1 MKSLMKFMNGMLF
14 NVVMGVVLASVIGV
28 DAAYGAASGVVIPLA
43 AGAFMPGGALM
54 EGIYTEVWTGELV
67 KKLNAGLQAT
77 FLKGIP
83 DYSAHAKDE
92 VIHLVAVGG
101 DPDVLVNNT
110 TYPIPIQD
118 LEDGDIAISLDKFQ
132 TKATRV
138 TDDELYGISYD
149 KFGSVVERHR
159 ESIVTVKYKKFAHAL
174 APYSHTAKTP
184 VIQTSGDTDA
194 ASGRKKLTLKDIIA
208 LKRAFDNME
217 VPEDGRVLVLCPD
230 HVNDLL
236 ELDQSFRDKYYNYTS
251 GKLMNMY
258 GFEVYTF
265 VNAPYFDKS
274 GVKLAYNATPTATD
288 HKGSFAFYR
297 PRTFRAQGSTKMYY
311 SEAATNPQT
320 QENLVNFRNYD
331 IVLPKKMEAIG
342 AIYSWDGT
350 TAQSKDQ
357 TATAEKRWPQVR
369 KEAKEAAASAG
380 STTGGA
386 GGSET
391 GGGAG
396 GSETDGGAG
405 ENETD

>member
-1 MKSLMKFMNGMLF
+1 MKSLMKFMTGMLF
-14 NVVMGVVLASVIGV
+14 NVVMGVVLASFIGV
-28 DAAYGAASGVVIPLA
+28 DAAYGAASGAVLPMAL
-43 AGAFMPGGALM
+43 GCFMPGGALM

-77 FLKGIP
+77 FLNGIP
-83 DYSAHAKDE
+83 DYSTNVNNE
-92 VIHLVAVGG
+92 VIHLVDVGG

-118 LEDGDIAISLDKFQ
+118 LEDGDIAIGLDKFQ

-138 TDDELYGISYD
+138 TDDELYAISYD

-184 VIQTSGDTDA
+184 VIQTSGETDA
-194 ASGRKKLTLKDIIA
+194 DTGRKKITPKDIIA

-236 ELDQSFRDKYYNYTS
+236 ELDQSFKDKYYNYTS

-265 VNAPYFDKS
+265 VNAPYFNKN
-274 GVKLAYNATPTATD
+274 GVKLAYNAVPTATD

-297 PRTFRAQGSTKMYY
+297 PRMFRAQGSTKMYY

-342 AIYSWDGT
+342 AIYSWDGS

-357 TATAEKRWPQVR
+357 TAAAEKRWAQVR
-369 KEAKEAAASAG
+369 REAKEAAQASAA
-380 STTGGA
+380 STTGG
-386 GGSET
+386 E
-391 GGGAG
+391 
-396 GSETDGGAG
+396 SETD
-405 ENETD
+405 

>member
-1 MKSLMKFMNGMLF
+1 MKTAIKFLSGMLF
-14 NVVMGVVLASVIGV
+14 NIMMGVVLASFLGI
-28 DAAYGAASGVVIPLA
+28 DSAYGATGGAVIPMML
-43 AGAFMPGGALM
+43 GSFMPGGALM
-54 EGIYTEVWTGELV
+54 EGVFTEVWTGELV
-67 KKLNAGLQAT
+67 KRLNAGLQAT
-77 FLKGIP
+77 FLNGIP
-83 DYSAHAKDE
+83 DYSSNVNNE
-92 VIHLVAVGG
+92 VIHLVDVGG

-110 TYPIPIQD
+110 TYPIPVQD
-118 LEDGDIAISLDKFQ
+118 LTDGDIAISLDKFQ

-138 TDDELYGISYD
+138 TDDELYAISYD
-149 KFGSVVERHR
+149 KFGSVVDRHR

-184 VIQTSGDTDA
+184 VIQTSGETDT
-194 ASGRKKLTLKDIIA
+194 ASGRKKITPKDIIA

-236 ELDQSFRDKYYNYTS
+236 EQDQSFKEQYYNYTS

-265 VNAPYFDKS
+265 VNAPYFNKN
-274 GVKLAYNATPTATD
+274 GVKLAYNAVPAATD

-297 PRTFRAQGSTKMYY
+297 PRMFRAQGSTKMYY

-342 AIYSWDGT
+342 AIYSWDGS

-357 TATAEKRWPQVR
+357 TAAAEKSWAQVR
-369 KEAKEAAASAG
+369 REAKAAAQASAA
-380 STTGGA
+380 STTEG
-386 GGSET
+386 
-391 GGGAG
+391 
-396 GSETDGGAG
+396 ETD
-405 ENETD
+405 

>member
-1 MKSLMKFMNGMLF
+1 MKSFVKFVTGMLF
-14 NVVMGVVLASVIGV
+14 NVVMGVILASFIGV
-28 DAAYGAASGVVIPLA
+28 DAVYGAASGVAIPMAL
-43 AGAFMPGGALM
+43 GTFMPGGALM
-54 EGIYTEVWTGELV
+54 EGVYTEVWTGELV
-67 KKLNAGLQAT
+67 KRLNAGLQAT
-77 FLKGIP
+77 FLNGIP
-83 DYSAHAKDE
+83 DYSAKVNNE
-92 VIHLVAVGG
+92 VIHMVDVGG

-118 LEDGDIAISLDKFQ
+118 LEDGDIALGLDKFQ

-138 TDDELYGISYD
+138 TDDQLYAISYD
-149 KFGSVVERHR
+149 KFGSDVQRHG
-159 ESIVTVKYKKFAHAL
+159 EAITTIKYKKAAHAL

-184 VIQTSGDTDA
+184 VIQTSGDTDT

-236 ELDQSFRDKYYNYTS
+236 ELDQSFRDKYYNYTT

-265 VNAPYFDKS
+265 VNTPYFDKS

-297 PRTFRAQGSTKMYY
+297 PRMFRAQGSTKMYY

-320 QENLVNFRNYD
+320 QESLVNFRHYY

-369 KEAKEAAASAG
+369 KEAKEAASSAG

-391 GGGAG
+391 DGGAG
-396 GSETDGGAG
+396 GSENDGGAG
-405 ENETD
+405 ESETD

>member
-1 MKSLMKFMNGMLF
+1 MKSLMKFMTGMLF
-14 NVVMGVVLASVIGV
+14 NVVMGVVLASFIGV
-28 DAAYGAASGVVIPLA
+28 DAAYGAASGAVLPMA
-43 AGAFMPGGALM
+43 FGCFMPGGALM
-54 EGIYTEVWTGELV
+54 EGVFTEVWTGELV

-77 FLKGIP
+77 FLNGIP
-83 DYSAHAKDE
+83 DYSTNVNNE
-92 VIHLVAVGG
+92 VIHLVDVGG

-118 LEDGDIAISLDKFQ
+118 LADGDIAIGLDKFQ

-138 TDDELYGISYD
+138 TDDELYAISYD

-184 VIQTSGDTDA
+184 VIQTSGETDTA
-194 ASGRKKLTLKDIIA
+194 TGRKKITPKDIIA

-236 ELDQSFRDKYYNYTS
+236 ELDQSFKDKYYNYTS

-265 VNAPYFDKS
+265 VNAPYFNKN
-274 GVKLAYNATPTATD
+274 GVKLAYNAVPTATD

-297 PRTFRAQGSTKMYY
+297 PRMFRAQGSTKMYY

-342 AIYSWDGT
+342 AIYSWDGS

-357 TATAEKRWPQVR
+357 TAAAEKRWAQVR
-369 KEAKEAAASAG
+369 REAVEAAQASTA
-380 STTGGA
+380 STTGG
-386 GGSET
+386 E
-391 GGGAG
+391 
-396 GSETDGGAG
+396 SETD
-405 ENETD
+405 

>member
-1 MKSLMKFMNGMLF
+1 MKSLMKFMTGMLF
-14 NVVMGVVLASVIGV
+14 NVLMGVVLASVIGV
-28 DAAYGAASGVVIPLA
+28 DAAYGAASGAVLPMAL
-43 AGAFMPGGALM
+43 GCFMPGGALM

-77 FLKGIP
+77 FLNGIP
-83 DYSAHAKDE
+83 DYSTNVNNE
-92 VIHLVAVGG
+92 VIHLVDVGG

-118 LEDGDIAISLDKFQ
+118 LEDGDIAIGLDKFQ

-138 TDDELYGISYD
+138 TDDELYAISYD

-184 VIQTSGDTDA
+184 VIQTSGETDTA
-194 ASGRKKLTLKDIIA
+194 TGRKKITPKDIIA
-208 LKRAFDNME
+208 LKRAFDNMD
-217 VPEDGRVLVLCPD
+217 VPEEGRRLVLCPD

-236 ELDQSFRDKYYNYTS
+236 EQDQSFKDKYYNYTT
-251 GKLMNMY
+251 GKLLNMY
-258 GFEVYTF
+258 GFEIYTF
-265 VNAPYFDKS
+265 VNAPYFNKN
-274 GVKLAYNATPTATD
+274 GVKLAYNAVPTSTD
-288 HKGSFAFYR
+288 HKGSFAFYV

-342 AIYSWDGT
+342 AIYSWDGS

-357 TATAEKRWPQVR
+357 TAAAEKRWPQVR
-369 KEAKEAAASAG
+369 REAAAAAQASTA
-380 STTGGA
+380 STTGG
-386 GGSET
+386 E
-391 GGGAG
+391 
-396 GSETDGGAG
+396 SETD
-405 ENETD
+405 

>member
-1 MKSLMKFMNGMLF
+1 MKSLMKFMTGMLF
-14 NVVMGVVLASVIGV
+14 NVVMGVVLASFIGV
-28 DAAYGAASGVVIPLA
+28 EAAYGAASGVVIPLA

-77 FLKGIP
+77 FLNGIP
-83 DYSAHAKDE
+83 DYSTNVNNE
-92 VIHLVAVGG
+92 VIHLVDVGG

-118 LEDGDIAISLDKFQ
+118 LEDGDIAIGLDKFQ

-138 TDDELYGISYD
+138 TDDELYAISYD

-159 ESIVTVKYKKFAHAL
+159 DSIVTVKYKKFAHAL
-174 APYSHTAKTP
+174 APYSHTANTP
-184 VIQTSGDTDA
+184 VIQTSGEKDA
-194 ASGRKKLTLKDIIA
+194 VSGRNKLTPKDIIA
-208 LKRAFDNME
+208 LKRAFDNMD

-236 ELDQSFRDKYYNYTS
+236 ELDQSFKDKYYNYTS

-265 VNAPYFDKS
+265 VNAPYFNKN
-274 GVKLAYNATPTATD
+274 GVKLAYNAVPTATD

-297 PRTFRAQGSTKMYY
+297 PRMFRAQGSTKMYY

-331 IVLPKKMEAIG
+331 IVLPKNMEAIG
-342 AIYSWDGT
+342 AIYSWDGS

-357 TATAEKRWPQVR
+357 TAAAEKRWPQVR
-369 KEAKEAAASAG
+369 REAAAAAQAAAA
-380 STTGGA
+380 STTGG
-386 GGSET
+386 E
-391 GGGAG
+391 
-396 GSETDGGAG
+396 SETD
-405 ENETD
+405 

>member
-1 MKSLMKFMNGMLF
+1 MKSLMKFMTGMLF

-28 DAAYGAASGVVIPLA
+28 DAAYGAASGVVLPMAL
-43 AGAFMPGGALM
+43 GCFMPGGALM
-54 EGIYTEVWTGELV
+54 EGVFTEVWTGELV

-77 FLKGIP
+77 FLNGIP
-83 DYSAHAKDE
+83 DYSTNVNNE
-92 VIHLVAVGG
+92 VIHLVDVGG

-118 LEDGDIAISLDKFQ
+118 LKDGDIAIGLDKFQ

-138 TDDELYGISYD
+138 TDDELYAISYD

-184 VIQTSGDTDA
+184 VIQTSGEKDTA
-194 ASGRKKLTLKDIIA
+194 TGRKKITPKDIIA

-236 ELDQSFRDKYYNYTS
+236 ELDQSFKDKYYNYTS

-265 VNAPYFDKS
+265 VNAPYFNKN
-274 GVKLAYNATPTATD
+274 GVKLAYNAVPTATD

-297 PRTFRAQGSTKMYY
+297 PRMFRAQGSTKMYY

-350 TAQSKDQ
+350 TEQSKDQ
-357 TATAEKRWPQVR
+357 TAAAEKRWPQVR
-369 KEAKEAAASAG
+369 REAAAAAQASTA
-380 STTGGA
+380 STTGG
-386 GGSET
+386 ET
-391 GGGAG
+391 
-396 GSETDGGAG
+396 ETD
-405 ENETD
+405 

>member
-1 MKSLMKFMNGMLF
+1 MKSLMKFMTGMLF

-28 DAAYGAASGVVIPLA
+28 DAAYGAASGAVLPIAL
-43 AGAFMPGGALM
+43 GRFMPGGSLM
-54 EGIYTEVWTGELV
+54 EGIYTEVWTGEMV

-77 FLKGIP
+77 FLNGIP
-83 DYSAHAKDE
+83 DYSANVNNE
-92 VIHLVAVGG
+92 TIHLVDVGG

-118 LEDGDIAISLDKFQ
+118 LEDGDIALSLDKFQ

-138 TDDELYGISYD
+138 TDDQLYAISYD
-149 KFGSVVERHR
+149 KMASVIERHMDA
-159 ESIVTVKYKKFAHAL
+159 IVTVKYKKFAHAL

-184 VIQTSGDTDA
+184 VIQTSGETDTT
-194 ASGRKKLTLKDIIA
+194 SGRKKITLKDIIA

-236 ELDQSFRDKYYNYTS
+236 ELDQSFRDKYYNYTT

-258 GFEVYTF
+258 GFEIYTF
-265 VNAPYFDKS
+265 VNTPYFNKN
-274 GVKLAYNATPTATD
+274 GVKLAYNAVPTATD

-297 PRTFRAQGSTKMYY
+297 PRMFRAQGSTKMYY
-311 SEAATNPQT
+311 SEAVNNPTT
-320 QENLVNFRNYD
+320 QENLVNYRNYD

-342 AIYSWDGT
+342 AIYSWDGS

-357 TATAEKRWPQVR
+357 TAAAEKRWPQVR
-369 KEAKEAAASAG
+369 REAASAAQASTA
-380 STTGGA
+380 STTEG
-386 GGSET
+386 
-391 GGGAG
+391 
-396 GSETDGGAG
+396 ETD
-405 ENETD
+405 

>member
-1 MKSLMKFMNGMLF
+1 MKSLMKFMTGMLF
-14 NVVMGVVLASVIGV
+14 NVVMGVVLASFIGV
-28 DAAYGAASGVVIPLA
+28 DAAYGAASGVVLPMAL
-43 AGAFMPGGALM
+43 GCFMPGGALM
-54 EGIYTEVWTGELV
+54 EGVFTEVWTGEMV

-77 FLKGIP
+77 FLNGIP
-83 DYSAHAKDE
+83 DYSTNVNNE
-92 VIHLVAVGG
+92 TIHLVDVGG

-110 TYPIPIQD
+110 TYPIPIQN
-118 LEDGDIAISLDKFQ
+118 LEDGDIALSLDKFQ

-138 TDDELYGISYD
+138 TDDQLYAISYD
-149 KFGSVVERHR
+149 KMASVIERHMDA
-159 ESIVTVKYKKFAHAL
+159 IVTVKYKKFAHAL

-184 VIQTSGDTDA
+184 VIQTSGETDA
-194 ASGRKKLTLKDIIA
+194 ASGRKKITLKDIIA

-236 ELDQSFRDKYYNYTS
+236 ELDQSFRDKYYNYTT

-265 VNAPYFDKS
+265 VNAPYFNKN
-274 GVKLAYNATPTATD
+274 GVKLAYNAVSTATD

-297 PRTFRAQGSTKMYY
+297 PRMFRAQGSTKMYY
-311 SEAATNPQT
+311 SEAATDPQT

-350 TAQSKDQ
+350 TEQSKDQ
-357 TATAEKRWPQVR
+357 TAAAEKRWPQVR
-369 KEAKEAAASAG
+369 REAAAAAQASTA
-380 STTGGA
+380 STTGG
-386 GGSET
+386 E
-391 GGGAG
+391 
-396 GSETDGGAG
+396 SETD
-405 ENETD
+405 

>member
-1 MKSLMKFMNGMLF
+1 MKSLMKFMTGMLF
-14 NVVMGVVLASVIGV
+14 NVVMGVVLASFIGV
-28 DAAYGAASGVVIPLA
+28 DAAYGAASGVVLPMAL
-43 AGAFMPGGALM
+43 GCFMPGGALM
-54 EGIYTEVWTGELV
+54 EGIYTEVWTGEMV

-77 FLKGIP
+77 FLNGIP
-83 DYSAHAKDE
+83 DYSTNVNNE
-92 VIHLVAVGG
+92 TIHLVDVGG

-118 LEDGDIAISLDKFQ
+118 LEDGNIALSLDKFQ

-138 TDDELYGISYD
+138 TDDQLYAISYD
-149 KFGSVVERHR
+149 KMASVIERHMDA
-159 ESIVTVKYKKFAHAL
+159 IVTVKYKKFAHAL

-184 VIQTSGDTDA
+184 VIQTSGETDA
-194 ASGRKKLTLKDIIA
+194 ASGRKKITLKDIIA

-236 ELDQSFRDKYYNYTS
+236 ELDQSFRDKYYNYTT

-265 VNAPYFDKS
+265 VNAPYFNKN
-274 GVKLAYNATPTATD
+274 GVKLAYNAVPTATD

-297 PRTFRAQGSTKMYY
+297 PRMFRAQGSTKMYY
-311 SEAATNPQT
+311 SEAATDPQT

-350 TAQSKDQ
+350 TEQSKDQ
-357 TATAEKRWPQVR
+357 TAAADKRWPQVR
-369 KEAKEAAASAG
+369 REAAAAAKASTA
-380 STTGGA
+380 STTGG
-386 GGSET
+386 E
-391 GGGAG
+391 
-396 GSETDGGAG
+396 SETD
-405 ENETD
+405 

>member
-1 MKSLMKFMNGMLF
+1 MKSLMKFMTGMLF
-14 NVVMGVVLASVIGV
+14 NVVMGVVLASFIGV
-28 DAAYGAASGVVIPLA
+28 DAAYGAASGAVLPMAL
-43 AGAFMPGGALM
+43 GCFMPGGALM

-77 FLKGIP
+77 FLNGIP
-83 DYSAHAKDE
+83 DYSTNVNNE
-92 VIHLVAVGG
+92 VIHLVDVGG

-118 LEDGDIAISLDKFQ
+118 LEDGDIAIGLDKFQ

-138 TDDELYGISYD
+138 TDDELYAISYD

-159 ESIVTVKYKKFAHAL
+159 DSIVTVKYKKFAHAL

-184 VIQTSGDTDA
+184 VIQTSGEKDA
-194 ASGRKKLTLKDIIA
+194 VSGRNKLTPKDIIA

-236 ELDQSFRDKYYNYTS
+236 ELDQSFKDKYYNYTS

-265 VNAPYFDKS
+265 VNAPYFNKN
-274 GVKLAYNATPTATD
+274 GVKLAYNAVPTATD

-342 AIYSWDGT
+342 AIYSWDGS

-357 TATAEKRWPQVR
+357 TASADKRWPQVR
-369 KEAKEAAASAG
+369 REAAAAAQASTA
-380 STTGGA
+380 STTGG
-386 GGSET
+386 E
-391 GGGAG
+391 
-396 GSETDGGAG
+396 SETD
-405 ENETD
+405 

>member
-1 MKSLMKFMNGMLF
+1 MKSLMKFMTGMLF
-14 NVVMGVVLASVIGV
+14 NVVMGVVLASFIGV
-28 DAAYGAASGVVIPLA
+28 DAAYGAASGAVLPMAL
-43 AGAFMPGGALM
+43 GCFMPGGALM

-77 FLKGIP
+77 FLNGIP
-83 DYSAHAKDE
+83 DYSTNVNNE
-92 VIHLVAVGG
+92 VIHLVDVGG

-118 LEDGDIAISLDKFQ
+118 LEDGDIAIGLDKFQ

-138 TDDELYGISYD
+138 TDDELYAISYD

-184 VIQTSGDTDA
+184 VIQTSGEKDA
-194 ASGRKKLTLKDIIA
+194 VSGRNKLTPKDIIA

-236 ELDQSFRDKYYNYTS
+236 ELDQSFKDKYYNYTS

-265 VNAPYFDKS
+265 VNAPYFNKN
-274 GVKLAYNATPTATD
+274 GVKLAYNAVPTATD

-342 AIYSWDGT
+342 AIYSWDGS

-357 TATAEKRWPQVR
+357 TAAADKRWPQVR
-369 KEAKEAAASAG
+369 REAAAAAQASTA
-380 STTGGA
+380 STTGG
-386 GGSET
+386 E
-391 GGGAG
+391 
-396 GSETDGGAG
+396 SETD
-405 ENETD
+405 

>member
-1 MKSLMKFMNGMLF
+1 MKSLMKFMTGMLF
-14 NVVMGVVLASVIGV
+14 NVVMGVVLASFIGV
-28 DAAYGAASGVVIPLA
+28 DAVYGAASGVVLPMAL
-43 AGAFMPGGALM
+43 GCFMPGGALM

-77 FLKGIP
+77 FLNGIP
-83 DYSAHAKDE
+83 DYSTNVNNE
-92 VIHLVAVGG
+92 VIHLVDVGG

-118 LEDGDIAISLDKFQ
+118 LEDGDIAIGLDKFQ

-138 TDDELYGISYD
+138 TDDELYAISYD

-184 VIQTSGDTDA
+184 VIQTSGETDTA
-194 ASGRKKLTLKDIIA
+194 TSRKKITPKDIIA

-236 ELDQSFRDKYYNYTS
+236 ELDQSFKDKYYNYTS

-265 VNAPYFDKS
+265 VNTPYFNKN
-274 GVKLAYNATPTATD
+274 GVKLAYNAVPTATD

-297 PRTFRAQGSTKMYY
+297 PRMFRAQGSTKMYY
-311 SEAATNPQT
+311 SEAATNPLT

-342 AIYSWDGT
+342 AIYSWDGS

-357 TATAEKRWPQVR
+357 TAAAEKRWAQVR
-369 KEAKEAAASAG
+369 REAAAAAQASTA
-380 STTGGA
+380 STTGG
-386 GGSET
+386 E
-391 GGGAG
+391 
-396 GSETDGGAG
+396 SETD
-405 ENETD
+405 

>member
-1 MKSLMKFMNGMLF
+1 MKSLMKFMTGMLF
-14 NVVMGVVLASVIGV
+14 NVVMGVVLASFIGV
-28 DAAYGAASGVVIPLA
+28 DAAYGAASGAVLPMAL
-43 AGAFMPGGALM
+43 GCFMPGGALM

-77 FLKGIP
+77 FLNGIP
-83 DYSAHAKDE
+83 DYSTNVNNE
-92 VIHLVAVGG
+92 VIHLVDVGG

-118 LEDGDIAISLDKFQ
+118 LEDGDIAIGLDKFQ

-138 TDDELYGISYD
+138 TDDELYAISYD

-184 VIQTSGDTDA
+184 VIQTSGETDA
-194 ASGRKKLTLKDIIA
+194 DTGRKKITPKDIIA

-236 ELDQSFRDKYYNYTS
+236 ELDQSFKDKYYNYTS

-265 VNAPYFDKS
+265 VNAPYFNKN
-274 GVKLAYNATPTATD
+274 GVKLAYNAVPTATD

-297 PRTFRAQGSTKMYY
+297 PRMFRAQGSTKMYY

-342 AIYSWDGT
+342 AIYSWDGS

-357 TATAEKRWPQVR
+357 TAAAEKRWPQVR
-369 KEAKEAAASAG
+369 REAAAAQASTA
-380 STTGGA
+380 STTGG
-386 GGSET
+386 E
-391 GGGAG
+391 
-396 GSETDGGAG
+396 SETD
-405 ENETD
+405 

>member
-1 MKSLMKFMNGMLF
+1 MKSLMKFMTGMLF
-14 NVVMGVVLASVIGV
+14 NVVMGVVLASFIGV
-28 DAAYGAASGVVIPLA
+28 DAAYGAASGAVLPMAL
-43 AGAFMPGGALM
+43 GCFMPGGALM

-67 KKLNAGLQAT
+67 KKLNAGLQTT
-77 FLKGIP
+77 FLNGIP
-83 DYSAHAKDE
+83 DYSTNVNNE
-92 VIHLVAVGG
+92 VIHLVDVGG

-118 LEDGDIAISLDKFQ
+118 LEDGDIAIGLDKFQ

-138 TDDELYGISYD
+138 TDDELYAISYD

-159 ESIVTVKYKKFAHAL
+159 DSIVTVKYKKFAHAL

-184 VIQTSGDTDA
+184 VIQTSGEKDA
-194 ASGRKKLTLKDIIA
+194 VSGRNKFTPKDIIA

-236 ELDQSFRDKYYNYTS
+236 ELDQSFKDKYYNYTS

-265 VNAPYFDKS
+265 VNAPYFNKN
-274 GVKLAYNATPTATD
+274 GVKLAYNAVPTATD

-342 AIYSWDGT
+342 AIYSWDGS

-357 TATAEKRWPQVR
+357 TAAAEKRWPQVR
-369 KEAKEAAASAG
+369 REAAAAAQASTA
-380 STTGGA
+380 STTGG
-386 GGSET
+386 E
-391 GGGAG
+391 
-396 GSETDGGAG
+396 SETD
-405 ENETD
+405 

>member
-1 MKSLMKFMNGMLF
+1 MKSLMKFMTGMLF

-28 DAAYGAASGVVIPLA
+28 DAVYGAASGVVLPMAL
-43 AGAFMPGGALM
+43 GCFMPGGALM
-54 EGIYTEVWTGELV
+54 EGIYTEVWTGEMV

-77 FLKGIP
+77 FLNGIP
-83 DYSAHAKDE
+83 DYSTNVNNE
-92 VIHLVAVGG
+92 TIHLVDVGG

-110 TYPIPIQD
+110 TYPIPIQN
-118 LEDGDIAISLDKFQ
+118 LEDGDIALSLDKFQ

-138 TDDELYGISYD
+138 TDDQLYAISFD
-149 KFGSVVERHR
+149 KMASVIERHMDA
-159 ESIVTVKYKKFAHAL
+159 IVTVKYKKFAHAL

-184 VIQTSGDTDA
+184 VIQTSGETDA
-194 ASGRKKLTLKDIIA
+194 TSGRKKITLKDIIA

-236 ELDQSFRDKYYNYTS
+236 ELDQSFRDKYYNYTT

-258 GFEVYTF
+258 GFEIYTF
-265 VNAPYFDKS
+265 VNAPYFNKN
-274 GVKLAYNATPTATD
+274 GVKLAYDAVPTATD

-297 PRTFRAQGSTKMYY
+297 PRMFRAQGSTKMYY

-320 QENLVNFRNYD
+320 QENLVNYRNYD

-342 AIYSWDGT
+342 AIYSWDGS

-357 TATAEKRWPQVR
+357 TAAAEKRWPQVR
-369 KEAKEAAASAG
+369 REAAAAAQASTA
-380 STTGGA
+380 STTGG
-386 GGSET
+386 ET
-391 GGGAG
+391 
-396 GSETDGGAG
+396 ETD
-405 ENETD
+405 

>member
-1 MKSLMKFMNGMLF
+1 MKSLMKFMTGMLF
-14 NVVMGVVLASVIGV
+14 NILMGVVLASFIGV
-28 DAAYGAASGVVIPLA
+28 DAAYGAASGVVLPMAL
-43 AGAFMPGGALM
+43 GCFMPGGALM
-54 EGIYTEVWTGELV
+54 EGIYTEVWTGEMV

-77 FLKGIP
+77 FLNGIP
-83 DYSAHAKDE
+83 DYSTNVNNE
-92 VIHLVAVGG
+92 TIHLVDVGG

-110 TYPIPIQD
+110 TYPIPIQN

-138 TDDELYGISYD
+138 TDDQLYAISFD
-149 KFGSVVERHR
+149 KMASVIERHMDA
-159 ESIVTVKYKKFAHAL
+159 IVTVKYKKFAHAL

-184 VIQTSGDTDA
+184 VIQTSGETDA
-194 ASGRKKLTLKDIIA
+194 TSGRKKITLKDIIA

-236 ELDQSFRDKYYNYTS
+236 ELDQSFRDKYYNYTT

-258 GFEVYTF
+258 GFEIYTF
-265 VNAPYFDKS
+265 VNAPYFNKN
-274 GVKLAYNATPTATD
+274 GVKLGYNAVPTATD

-297 PRTFRAQGSTKMYY
+297 PRMFRAQGSTKMYY

-320 QENLVNFRNYD
+320 QENLVNYRNYD

-342 AIYSWDGT
+342 AIYSWDGS

-357 TATAEKRWPQVR
+357 TAAADKRWPQVR
-369 KEAKEAAASAG
+369 REAAAAAQASTA
-380 STTGGA
+380 STTGG
-386 GGSET
+386 ET
-391 GGGAG
+391 
-396 GSETDGGAG
+396 ETD
-405 ENETD
+405 

>member
-1 MKSLMKFMNGMLF
+1 MKTAIKFISGMLF
-14 NVVMGVVLASVIGV
+14 NVVMGVVLASFLGV
-28 DAAYGAASGVVIPLA
+28 NAAYGAGAGVVIPML
-43 AGAFMPGGALM
+43 AGAFMPGGSLM
-54 EGIYTEVWTGELV
+54 EGVFTEVWTGELV

-77 FLKGIP
+77 FLNGIP
-83 DYSAHAKDE
+83 DYSANVNNE
-92 VIHLVAVGG
+92 VIHLVDVGG

-110 TYPIPIQD
+110 TYPIPIQN

-138 TDDELYGISYD
+138 TDDELYAISYD

-159 ESIVTVKYKKFAHAL
+159 DSIVTVKYKKFAHAL
-174 APYSHTAKTP
+174 APYSHTEKTP
-184 VIQTSGDTDA
+184 VIQTSGDTDT
-194 ASGRKKLTLKDIIA
+194 ASGRKKITPKDVIA

-236 ELDQSFRDKYYNYTS
+236 EQDQSFKEQYYNYTS

-265 VNAPYFDKS
+265 VNAPYFNKN

-297 PRTFRAQGSTKMYY
+297 PRMFRAQGTTKMYY

-342 AIYSWDGT
+342 AIYSWDGS

-357 TATAEKRWPQVR
+357 AAPTEKRWADVR
-369 KEAKEAAASAG
+369 REASAAQA
-380 STTGGA
+380 SATNTTG
-386 GGSET
+386 E
-391 GGGAG
+391 
-396 GSETDGGAG
+396 SETD
-405 ENETD
+405 

>member
-1 MKSLMKFMNGMLF
+1 MKSLMKFMTGMLF

-28 DAAYGAASGVVIPLA
+28 DAVYGAASGVVLPMAL
-43 AGAFMPGGALM
+43 GCFMPGGALM
-54 EGIYTEVWTGELV
+54 EGIYTEVWTGEMV

-77 FLKGIP
+77 FLNGIP
-83 DYSAHAKDE
+83 DYSTNVNNE
-92 VIHLVAVGG
+92 TIHLVDVGG

-110 TYPIPIQD
+110 TYPIPIQN
-118 LEDGDIAISLDKFQ
+118 LEDGDIALSLDKFQ

-138 TDDELYGISYD
+138 TDDQLYAISFD
-149 KFGSVVERHR
+149 KMASVIERHMDA
-159 ESIVTVKYKKFAHAL
+159 IVTVKYKKFAHAL

-184 VIQTSGDTDA
+184 VIQTSGETDA
-194 ASGRKKLTLKDIIA
+194 TSGRKKITLKDIIA

-236 ELDQSFRDKYYNYTS
+236 ELDQSFRDKYYNYTT

-258 GFEVYTF
+258 GFEIYTF
-265 VNAPYFDKS
+265 VNAPYFNKN
-274 GVKLAYNATPTATD
+274 GVKLAYDAVPTATD

-297 PRTFRAQGSTKMYY
+297 PRMFRAQGSTKMYY

-320 QENLVNFRNYD
+320 QENLVNYRNYD

-342 AIYSWDGT
+342 AIYSWDGS

-357 TATAEKRWPQVR
+357 TAAADKRWPQVR
-369 KEAKEAAASAG
+369 REAAAAAQASTA
-380 STTGGA
+380 STTGG
-386 GGSET
+386 E
-391 GGGAG
+391 
-396 GSETDGGAG
+396 SETD
-405 ENETD
+405 

>member
-1 MKSLMKFMNGMLF
+1 MKTAIKFICGTLF
-14 NVVMGVVLASVIGV
+14 NVVMGVVLASFLGV
-28 DAAYGAASGVVIPLA
+28 NSAYGACVGVVVPMLA
-43 AGAFMPGGALM
+43 GCFMPGGSLM
-54 EGIYTEVWTGELV
+54 EGVFTEVWTGELV
-67 KKLNAGLQAT
+67 KKLNAGMNAT
-77 FLKGIP
+77 FLQGIP
-83 DYSAHAKDE
+83 DYSAKVKNE
-92 VIHLVAVGG
+92 VIHLVDVGG

-118 LEDGDIAISLDKFQ
+118 LTDGDIAIGLDKFQ

-138 TDDELYGISYD
+138 TDDELYAISYD

-174 APYSHTAKTP
+174 APYSHTDKTP
-184 VIQTSGDTDA
+184 IIQTSGETDTA
-194 ASGRKKLTLKDIIA
+194 AGRKKITPKDIIA

-236 ELDQSFRDKYYNYTS
+236 EQDQSFKEQYYNYTS

-265 VNAPYFDKS
+265 VNAPYFNKS
-274 GVKLAYNATPTATD
+274 GVKLAYNATPTSTD

-297 PRTFRAQGSTKMYY
+297 PRMFRAQGTTKMYY

-350 TAQSKDQ
+350 TSQSKNQ
-357 TATAEKRWPQVR
+357 TATAEKRWAQVR
-369 KEAKEAAASAG
+369 REASAAQA
-380 STTGGA
+380 SAT
-386 GGSET
+386 SET
-391 GGGAG
+391 G
-396 GSETDGGAG
+396 ETD
-405 ENETD
+405 

>member
-1 MKSLMKFMNGMLF
+1 MKTAIKFLSGMLF
-14 NVVMGVVLASVIGV
+14 NIMMGVVLASFLGI
-28 DAAYGAASGVVIPLA
+28 DSAYGATGGAVIPMLL
-43 AGAFMPGGALM
+43 GSFMPGGALM
-54 EGIYTEVWTGELV
+54 EGVFTEVWTGELV
-67 KKLNAGLQAT
+67 KRLNAGLQAT
-77 FLKGIP
+77 FLQGIP
-83 DYSAHAKDE
+83 DYSANVNNE
-92 VIHLVAVGG
+92 VIHLVDVGG

-110 TYPIPIQD
+110 TYPIPVQD
-118 LEDGDIAISLDKFQ
+118 LTDGDIAIGLDKFQ

-138 TDDELYGISYD
+138 TDDELYAISYD
-149 KFGSVVERHR
+149 KFGSVVDRHR
-159 ESIVTVKYKKFAHAL
+159 EAIVTVKYKKFAHAL

-184 VIQTSGDTDA
+184 VIQTSGDTDT
-194 ASGRKKLTLKDIIA
+194 ASGRKKITPKDIIA

-236 ELDQSFRDKYYNYTS
+236 EQDQSFKEQYYNYTS

-265 VNAPYFDKS
+265 VNAPYFNKN

-297 PRTFRAQGSTKMYY
+297 PRMFRAQGTTKMYY
-311 SEAATNPQT
+311 SEAVTNPQT

-342 AIYSWDGT
+342 AIYSWDGS

-357 TATAEKRWPQVR
+357 TTPAEKRWAQVR
-369 KEAKEAAASAG
+369 KEATASA
-380 STTGGA
+380 T
-386 GGSET
+386 
-391 GGGAG
+391 
-396 GSETDGGAG
+396 SETD
-405 ENETD
+405 